1 MTSMIGYL
9 NDISKVNS
17 YLYIGSADAFNKD
30 KLREHGITL
39 VINCAREVPLMNI
52 PEVEV
57 VKLEID
63 DLPSSRIDRFFEK
76 CSDLIKTNRD
86 RGNSTLVHCAAGV
99 SRSACIVL
107 AHLMRCH
114 NMALKK
120 AYNYLKLRRPV
131 IRPNVGFF
139 RQLIEFERRL
149 FGVSSVMIIRSR
161 QGLIPDVYA
170 EELSSGL
177 FYSPPFITPPSLANS
192 FGFRKWR

>member
-1 MTSMIGYL
+1 M
-9 NDISKVNS
+9 
-17 YLYIGSADAFNKD
+17 
-30 KLREHGITL
+30 
-39 VINCAREVPLMNI
+39 
-52 PEVEV
+52 
-57 VKLEID
+57 D

-107 AHLMRCH
+107 AHLMRSH
-114 NMALKK
+114 NMTLKR

-177 FYSPPFITPPSLANS
+177 FYNPPFITPPSLANS